1 MLLLCS
7 TSIVNDTNALLV
19 AESEQ
24 QAKRVAL
31 LASLPSHSRTTM
43 NTPNDSLP
51 SKVHSRASQRRLRVS
66 TFLGDVAGQHCLHTM
81 SLVCSDYLC
90 GELLQFV
97 LVAPFSDC
105 PVPAVPYRVGFDFAG
120 QIFQHRWLS
129 DIFCLS
135 RRTRIWYGL

>member
-1 MLLLCS
+1 
-7 TSIVNDTNALLV
+7 
-19 AESEQ
+19 
-24 QAKRVAL
+24 
-31 LASLPSHSRTTM
+31 
-43 NTPNDSLP
+43 
-51 SKVHSRASQRRLRVS
+51 
-66 TFLGDVAGQHCLHTM
+66 M

-97 LVAPFSDC
+97 LVDPFSDL

-135 RRTRIWYGL
+135 RRTRVWYGL